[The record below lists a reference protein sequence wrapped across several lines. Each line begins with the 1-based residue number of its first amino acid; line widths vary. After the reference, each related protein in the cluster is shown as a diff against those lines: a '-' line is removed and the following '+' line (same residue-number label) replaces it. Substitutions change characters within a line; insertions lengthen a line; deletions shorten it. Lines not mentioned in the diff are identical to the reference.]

1 MKFKQ
6 KNDGGVVVINCGE
19 GHDSPAPEVGKIYKC
34 FDDGKIRLSRL
45 DYWRIDK
52 AIDLDNEEVDEELL
66 EDLAYEIDSC
76 YWLYAPEQ
84 HIIYKATMVNKDG
97 STYRYEKGDEP
108 TECYFLRTKNK
119 EWFGTGFLI
128 AGLLD
133 TDDYYYNDL
142 MEELKKYE

>member
-6 KNDGGVVVINCGE
+6 KNNGDIVVINCGE
-19 GHDSPAPEVGKIYKC
+19 GHDSPTPEVGKIYKC

-52 AIDLDNEEVDEELL
+52 AIDLDKGELDEETLQDIA
-66 EDLAYEIDSC
+66 EDINC
-76 YWLYAPEQ
+76 TYWLYSPEQ
-84 HIIYKATMVNKDG
+84 HIIYKATMVNEDG
-97 STYRYEKGDEP
+97 SVYYYKEGDEP

-133 TDDYYYNDL
+133 TDDYYYNEL
-142 MEELKKYE
+142 MKELKKYE